1 MEKLEE
7 KITQLLD
14 RNKKVEA
21 DKAWETSITR
31 KVFLSLLTYIFA
43 FLWLWLI
50 QETLVWLK
58 AFVPVLGYVISTLT
72 PPRSK
77 TGGLKIRQNKKYIFR
92 YILKYILNT
101 PSRRMR
107 DGVN

>member
-31 KVFLSLLTYIFA
+31 KVFLSLLTYIFFF
-43 FLWLWLI
+43 FLLWLI

-72 PPRSK
+72 LPP
-77 TGGLKIRQNKKYIFR
+77 LKDWWIKNQTK
-92 YILKYILNT
+92 
-101 PSRRMR
+101 
-107 DGVN
+107 